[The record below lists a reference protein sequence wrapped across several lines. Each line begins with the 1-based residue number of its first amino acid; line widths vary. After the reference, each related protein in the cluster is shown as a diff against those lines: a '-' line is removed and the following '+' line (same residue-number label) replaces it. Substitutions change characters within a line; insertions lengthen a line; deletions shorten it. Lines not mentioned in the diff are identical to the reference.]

1 MMAPNRVSTLRGG
14 IPMKDIAKR
23 TVVLVLLF
31 LLCIPPLPAAPL
43 PRAKPEDVGMSSER
57 LLRIDQMIE
66 RRVAAGQITGAVAIV
81 ARKGKI
87 VHLTAKGVMDL
98 ETKKPVTPATMFR
111 VASMTKP
118 VTSVAIMMMVEE
130 GKVRL
135 NDPVSRYIPE
145 FANLKVAVETPAA
158 PRGAGAANT
167 EATPA
172 PAGGQAG
179 AGGRGAG
186 AGGGRGGRGGRGG
199 GTPNF
204 TTVNPTRA
212 VTIKDLL
219 THTSGL
225 GSGSMS
231 NSTISNAAVSRKQGE
246 KLADYI
252 PRLGN
257 TALEFQP
264 GARWAYSAQAGHD
277 TLGRIVEIASGMPLN
292 EFFQKRIF
300 DPLGMKDITFW
311 PNEAQWERVASVYR
325 EGDNGLAKNNNP
337 NGMSSNVYF
346 MGSGGLISTAE
357 DYIPFGVM
365 LANGGTLNGKTILG
379 KKTVEMLR
387 SVHIPDTLPGRAAG
401 EGYGL
406 GVRVVTNHARR
417 NTMLSDGTFGWSGV
431 YGTHFFVDPVEEV
444 VGVILVQTAIQ
455 EINRDF
461 EDLVAQAII
470 D

>member
-1 MMAPNRVSTLRGG
+1 
-14 IPMKDIAKR
+14 MKTAVRR
-23 TVVLVLLF
+23 TGAF
-31 LLCIPPLPAAPL
+31 LLLSLFIVLQLTAGSVSKS
-43 PRAKPEDVGMSSER
+43 KPEDVGMSSER
-57 LLRIDQMIE
+57 LQRIDQMLE
-66 RRVAAGQITGAVAIV
+66 RRIAKGEITGGVAIV
-81 ARKGKI
+81 ARRGKV

-98 ETKKPVTPATMFR
+98 ETKQPVTPATMFR

-118 VTSVAIMMMVEE
+118 VTSVALMMMVEE

-145 FANLKVAVETPAA
+145 FKNLKVAVADPAA
-158 PRGAGAANT
+158 PAPPAAERGS
-167 EATPA
+167 TPA
-172 PAGGQAG
+172 VAPAAAAPAPGGQ
-179 AGGRGAG
+179 
-186 AGGGRGGRGGRGG
+186 GRGGRGGRGG
-199 GTPNF
+199 APPKF
-204 TTVNPTRA
+204 TTVAAQRE

-219 THTSGL
+219 THVSGL
-225 GSGSMS
+225 ASGTMS
-231 NSTISNAAVSRKQGE
+231 NSTVSAAAVSRKQGE

-252 PRLGN
+252 PRLGS

-264 GARWAYSAQAGHD
+264 GSRWAYSAQAGHD

-300 DPLGMKDITFW
+300 DPLGMKDISFW
-311 PNEAQWERVASVYR
+311 PSEAQWTRVASVYN
-325 EGDNGLAKNNNP
+325 GGANGLSKNNNP

-365 LANGGTLNGKTILG
+365 LANGGELNGKRVLSR
-379 KKTVEMLR
+379 KTVEMLR
-387 SVHIPDTLPGRAAG
+387 SAHVPDTLPGRAAG

-417 NTMLSDGTFGWSGV
+417 GTMLSDGTFGWSGV
-431 YGTHFFVDPVEEV
+431 YGTHFFVDPVEQV
-444 VGVILVQTAIQ
+444 VGVLLVQTSIQ
-455 EINRDF
+455 ELNRDF
-461 EDLVAQAII
+461 EDMVAQAII